1 MTPEYVPYLEARAA
15 GGAALMFTEAAY
27 VRLDGKGCV
36 RQMGV
41 DADRQIVAIARL
53 VRAAH
58 RQGAKLGA
66 ELKPRRA
73 DRAEPGARPT
83 DGGAVAG
90 ALPARGPAA
99 CPWPWTAT
107 MFIASSSVT
116 APPTAI

>member
-1 MTPEYVPYLEARAA
+1 MTPEYVTYLEARAA

-27 VRLDGKGCV
+27 VRLDGKGRV

-66 ELKPRRA
+66 ELNHGRRTA
-73 DRAEPGARPT
+73 QSRVHGRRT
-83 DGGAVAG
+83 VAPSSVPC
-90 ALPARGPAA
+90 LPAT

-107 MFIASSSVT
+107 IFIASSSVT